1 MVLSVTRAL
10 KHCDTGEGDLRADTL
25 PLQFLSVSHSLFAG
39 ISNRGFS
46 SFAAHDPHDSGLYAL
61 ALSAR

>member
-25 PLQFLSVSHSLFAG
+25 PLQFPSVSHALFAG
-39 ISNRGFS
+39 ICNCGFS
-46 SFAAHDPHDSGLYAL
+46 AFAAHDPHGSGFYAL
-61 ALSAR
+61 TLSAR